1 LSSSAAFHFDAQA
14 SLVKK
19 NIAAGATT
27 TATLDDT
34 TGVSS
39 VLWTVT
45 AAYGSS
51 TSDWPLSS
59 TTGTST
65 VVTAPA
71 GSAKSCILQCK
82 VNGGVQIDPVTGR
95 QIQGGQTIRTA
106 KIYLSPETIVTGETT
121 ESDATNGWSPIVNA
135 AIVGTSGTTALSG
148 TALNLSEGGD
158 SLSLTRPGSNLWLMT
173 AGSGDSIKIDS
184 AANITLDVGG
194 ASGTIDLTHADVS
207 TCALVLDSDG
217 PLTCTVGQAVTSV
230 TFGQTQKTS
239 GAGAAW
245 TMRAQQGQAGQVGG
259 ALVLG
264 GGNGGTPGTNAAGST
279 RVKLGTPVAGA
290 TAGFIGEREDGTVLW
305 TMNETS
311 SGTTS
316 LYGGSAPGSAAL
328 VMRGLTV
335 NLESNSAHIAV
346 VPASDLY
353 TGHGTGAVW
362 YHRDGG
368 TVIGNRL
375 LRGGTS
381 AIGSATT
388 TTVASFT
395 TTSNRVY
402 EVEAHLLVS
411 NDTDNEGANYVMFA
425 TFKNVAGTVSQIGS
439 TSALHTAEDA
449 GQTGLSAAL
458 DFSGTALRVR
468 LTTDAADTVNYNAD
482 VTIRER
488 VLA

>member
-194 ASGTIDLTHADVS
+194 AS
-207 TCALVLDSDG
+207 
-217 PLTCTVGQAVTSV
+217 
-230 TFGQTQKTS
+230 
-239 GAGAAW
+239 
-245 TMRAQQGQAGQVGG
+245 
-259 ALVLG
+259 
-264 GGNGGTPGTNAAGST
+264 
-279 RVKLGTPVAGA
+279 
-290 TAGFIGEREDGTVLW
+290 
-305 TMNETS
+305 
-311 SGTTS
+311 
-316 LYGGSAPGSAAL
+316 
-328 VMRGLTV
+328 
-335 NLESNSAHIAV
+335 
-346 VPASDLY
+346 
-353 TGHGTGAVW
+353 
-362 YHRDGG
+362 
-368 TVIGNRL
+368 
-375 LRGGTS
+375 
-381 AIGSATT
+381 
-388 TTVASFT
+388 
-395 TTSNRVY
+395 
-402 EVEAHLLVS
+402 
-411 NDTDNEGANYVMFA
+411 
-425 TFKNVAGTVSQIGS
+425 
-439 TSALHTAEDA
+439 
-449 GQTGLSAAL
+449 
-458 DFSGTALRVR
+458 
-468 LTTDAADTVNYNAD
+468 
-482 VTIRER
+482 
-488 VLA
+488 